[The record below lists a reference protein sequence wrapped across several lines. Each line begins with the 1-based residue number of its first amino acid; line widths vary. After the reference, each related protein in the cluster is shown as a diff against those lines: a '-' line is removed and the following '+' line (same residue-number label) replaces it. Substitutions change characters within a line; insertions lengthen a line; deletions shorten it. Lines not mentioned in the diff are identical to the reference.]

1 MTTGERTLE
10 NVMHYKISYNF
21 SKGSKMI
28 GELPHY
34 QQTTQM
40 DKRIDDDSLVFIS
53 IPKKL

>member
-40 DKRIDDDSLVFIS
+40 DKRIDDSLVFIS